1 MKLVTSL
8 TVFNDAVGMRFSVT
22 YSEVDENGRILSNNV
37 RTDRVITDAAKKKA
51 AQSLLDYAQTL
62 IDAE

>member
-37 RTDRVITDAAKKKA
+37 RTDRVVTDAAKKKA
-51 AQSLLDYAQTL
+51 AQSLLDYAQKL
-62 IDAE
+62 VDAE

>member
-37 RTDRVITDAAKKKA
+37 RTDRVVTDAAKKKA
-51 AQSLLDYAQTL
+51 AQGLLDYAQKL
-62 IDAE
+62 VDAE